1 MATALGL
8 ESGRYIPKGGRPDL
22 LSPQGV
28 SFHWI
33 AWRGSEMRSA
43 ILIFDVLQL
52 VIGKPGEISL
62 PLACG
67 GPCIESLLRAHSS
80 VIGMRRETIE
90 AGTKSQRFK

>member
-1 MATALGL
+1 MATVSGL
-8 ESGRYIPKGGRPDL
+8 ASGRYIPNGGRPDF

-43 ILIFDVLQL
+43 ILILTYYDWLSENLERSPFNWSVVDH
-52 VIGKPGEISL
+52 
-62 PLACG
+62 
-67 GPCIESLLRAHSS
+67 IERLLRAHSL

-90 AGTKSQRFK
+90 AGIKSQRFK